1 MAYMDKK
8 REELLQDVASDWL
21 WMFEDEVGR
30 GLMGHHG
37 HNGNA
42 VVWKI
47 NDNGSCDYMDF
58 YEFYRERF
66 TAHVAQ
72 HGFEAWQNGEYVSF
86 MDAVA
91 G

>member
-1 MAYMDKK
+1 MNEK
-8 REELLQDVASDWL
+8 REQLLQDVATDWL